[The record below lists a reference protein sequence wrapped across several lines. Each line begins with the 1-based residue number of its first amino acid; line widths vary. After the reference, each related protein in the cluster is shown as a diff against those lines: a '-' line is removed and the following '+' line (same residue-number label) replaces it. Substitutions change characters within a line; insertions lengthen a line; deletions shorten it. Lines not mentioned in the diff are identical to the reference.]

1 MVNVPLNKLSAED
14 RKFLDRQ
21 EDAAVP
27 TAELPGVEGA
37 LRKPATVDARNQPLQ
52 EVVFQLAAPHKI
64 NVWFDF
70 RTLADVG
77 VPADTPITYQAK
89 DQPLE
94 DVLHNM
100 LGPLQLDAYPVKNE
114 VLVIAS
120 NYHLNVGRK
129 HILGLYMETRV
140 YVMKKKP
147 AQWEDLKELRN
158 QIMSQVSPGEWDR
171 LGGAG
176 TSYSHYTLSVLV
188 VRNTYW
194 VLREIEE
201 RFGQQLQR
209 THVGPLSFPTGLRV
223 PDALLK
229 PCTMEV
235 HAMKLSEFATYL
247 NNSFGLKCELDGQAM
262 KDVGIPDDLPVSAV
276 FRQVR
281 LMTALDLVLGNCDLM
296 YVIKE
301 DGTLTITT
309 PSAALSQLVSV
320 DYPVGPLTNSGSG
333 LPPDY
338 TSLHQLIRNNVATD
352 SWTDVGGA
360 GSITLPTAR
369 QRQGTI
375 TIRQS
380 LRIHV
385 AVAEFLD
392 QLRAAGR

>member
-52 EVVFQLAAPHKI
+52 EVVVQLAAQHKI
-64 NVWFDF
+64 NVWIDF
-70 RTLADVG
+70 RSLADVG

-100 LGPLQLDAYPVKNE
+100 LGPLHLDAYPVKNE
-114 VLVIAS
+114 VVVIAS
-120 NYHLNVGRK
+120 HNIGWRK
-129 HILGLYMETRV
+129 DILGLYMETRV

-147 AQWEDLKELRN
+147 AQWEDVEELSN
-158 QIMSQVSPGEWDR
+158 QIVSQVSPDEWDR
-171 LGGAG
+171 VGGAG
-176 TSYSHYTLSVLV
+176 NSYPLYTLPALV

-194 VLREIEE
+194 VLREIEK

-333 LPPDY
+333 LPPDNA
-338 TSLHQLIRNNVATD
+338 SLHQLIRNNVAPT
-352 SWTDVGGA
+352 SWTDVGGLA
-360 GSITLPTAR
+360 PSHCQPHVRDRAR
-369 QRQGTI
+369 STY
-375 TIRQS
+375 
-380 LRIHV
+380 
-385 AVAEFLD
+385 AKACEFMW
-392 QLRAAGR
+392 Q